1 MTHVSSSLLK
11 LCFDNNQA
19 KKIVVVF
26 LKIQNLPILSVNK
39 MLDRIVKTKG
49 FALKGAR
56 CGQCFL
62 IHFGAHEIFGEMI
75 MIISTISTL
84 PTSSKSTLNMDKCTL
99 TNSKCVNLYRK
110 SLCNYLW

>member
-49 FALKGAR
+49 
-56 CGQCFL
+56 
-62 IHFGAHEIFGEMI
+62 IFCH
-75 MIISTISTL
+75 SDDDY
-84 PTSSKSTLNMDKCTL
+84 KDH
-99 TNSKCVNLYRK
+99 YF
-110 SLCNYLW
+110 